1 MRKSVRRAAISDT
14 RRSRALLRDKKMGGK
29 MQMQYL

>member
-14 RRSRALLRDKKMGGK
+14 RRSRALRDKKMGGK